1 MTIGHKVSPC
11 ISLIAAKN
19 LSICKEKKIKKKP
32 QAYPNPSRFSEKSKW
47 KSILSH
53 AQQVN
58 MLPLLVVYRAGC
70 LQYSSLDEV
79 LIFLRDS

>member
-19 LSICKEKKIKKKP
+19 LSFCKEKKILKP
-32 QAYPNPSRFSEKSKW
+32 QAYPNSSRFSEKSKR

-58 MLPLLVVYRAGC
+58 MLPLLVVYRPGC